1 MAKARIF
8 VTGTAGFVGFHL
20 AEYLLDLGYSVLGY
34 DWIL

>member
-20 AEYLLDLGYSVLGY
+20 RNTYLIWGIVF
-34 DWIL
+34 